1 MTAKVWQMAKQLTP
15 SMREIID
22 YFAELGPRW
31 GLEPNTCAVHALL
44 YLTRSKLSHEEIA
57 DYLELD
63 AATSKAAMDDL
74 VEWRMAELSDDG
86 CVYTDGEPWDLLS
99 AGLEER
105 RRREIG
111 PALAAIGG
119 AAATSATDGT
129 PRMTAVRIHQLHEL
143 LQDLSAISG
152 RMDKLPSNTMKH
164 AIRLGG
170 QMSKLFSGK

>member
-1 MTAKVWQMAKQLTP
+1 MAAQLTP
-15 SMREIID
+15 SMREIIQ
-22 YFAELGPRW
+22 YFEELGPRW
-31 GLEPNTCAVHALL
+31 GLEPKTCAVHALL
-44 YLTRSKLSHEEIA
+44 YLTRTKLSCEEISE
-57 DYLELD
+57 YLGVD

-74 VEWRMAELSDDG
+74 VDWRMADLSADG

-111 PALAAIGG
+111 PALEAIGG
-119 AAATSATDGT
+119 AAAKAGDDGT

-164 AIRLGG
+164 AIRFGG
-170 QMSKLFSGK
+170 QVSKLFGGK